1 MGKFKKFI
9 KFFSSNFFLHHS
21 LTHSYLVH
29 VDENGDA
36 AGNYTILA
44 RKTIALDEGGKH
56 NYGLFPIGTF
66 SAPDGDHIPVYFL
79 IFIFNCFH

>member
-1 MGKFKKFI
+1 M
-9 KFFSSNFFLHHS
+9 
-21 LTHSYLVH
+21 
-29 VDENGDA
+29 DENGDA

-79 IFIFNCFH
+79 IFIFNCFHLINHSFNSSFLFLLTI